1 MCFDCKLSRLF
12 VFFTCF
18 LPACL
23 VAGTVTQW
31 STIDALLEGLY
42 DGVATLGELREAG
55 DFGLGTFHRLDGEMV
70 VLDGTVYQIDSAGR
84 VHLPDDSLTTPFA
97 AVAFFE
103 TDYRI
108 IIPAGSS
115 LKELEALIDEAAPS
129 ANYFYGIRINGEFEL
144 VRTRSVPLQEKPYPL
159 LIKVVAD
166 QPVFEIKK
174 TTGTLVGLWCPEFV
188 KGINVTGHH
197 FHYIDDERSSG
208 GHVLAVET
216 ATDMIAEVA
225 ILRNFNLRLP
235 ELRTFREVSLGTDR
249 SAELEAVETEQ

>member
-1 MCFDCKLSRLF
+1 MCFDCKLSR
-12 VFFTCF
+12 FFAFLTCF

-23 VAGTVTQW
+23 FAGTVTQW

-70 VLDGTVYQIDSAGR
+70 VLDGTVYQIDSTGQ
-84 VHLPDDSLTTPFA
+84 VHRPDDSLTTPFA

-103 TDYRI
+103 ADYRLK
-108 IIPAGSS
+108 IPAGSS
-115 LKELEALIDEAAPS
+115 LKELETLIDEAAPS
-129 ANYFYGIRINGEFEL
+129 ANYFYGIRIHGEFEL
-144 VRTRSVPLQEKPYPL
+144 VRTRSVPPQDEPYPL
-159 LIKVVAD
+159 LIEVVAD
-166 QPVFEIKK
+166 QPVFDIQK

-208 GHVLAVET
+208 GHVLAAET
-216 ATDMIAEVA
+216 ASDMVAEIA
-225 ILRNFNLRLP
+225 ILRNFSLRLP
-235 ELRTFREVSLGTDR
+235 EGRAFREVSLGADR
-249 SAELEAVETEQ
+249 REELEAVETER